1 MAPGRTAF
9 RARFLFPATSA
20 PIADGVVTI
29 EAGRIVAIGHEPD
42 GCQAI
47 ELGDVALLPGLVN
60 PHTHLEFS
68 DLAAP
73 LGASGMPFP
82 RWVPEVVRWR
92 ARQPAGKPAVPR
104 GLEESA
110 RAGVV
115 SVGEIATPGW
125 SPAAFERGP
134 PRATIFLE
142 TIGLAHNQVD
152 QKLAEAR
159 EHLRLAA
166 AQRQW
171 RPGLSPHAPYTV
183 RPELFERLVGLAAD
197 AHVPVAFH
205 LAESAEEIELLATGG
220 GLFRDV
226 LNELGFWDPTAIP
239 RGTRPLDYLRRLAHR
254 GVRALVVHG
263 NYLHEDEIELLA
275 AHADRLTV
283 VYCPRTHAYFK
294 HAPHPL
300 PRLLA
305 AGARVVVGTDS
316 RASNP
321 DLDLWQELRF
331 VARAFPEV
339 SLQAVLRMGTID
351 AARALGEEQETGSLE
366 VGKRANL
373 AVAPLAGA
381 APFDAYEW
389 LFNAPRVGPVSWKPD
404 A

>member
-1 MAPGRTAF
+1 MALGRTAF
-9 RARFLFPATSA
+9 RARYLFPVTGP

-29 EAGRIVAIGHEPD
+29 EAGRIVAIGREPD
-42 GCQAI
+42 GCKAI
-47 ELGDVALLPGLVN
+47 DLGDVALLPGLVN
-60 PHTHLEFS
+60 AHTHLEFS

-92 ARQPAGKPAVPR
+92 AGQPAGKPAVAR

-110 RAGVV
+110 RTGVA

-125 SPAAFERGP
+125 SPAAFEGGP

-142 TIGLAHNQVD
+142 AIGLAHDQVD

-159 EHLRLAA
+159 EHLRLATE
-166 AQRQW
+166 QRQW

-183 RPELFERLVGLAAD
+183 RPELFERLVDLAAE

-205 LAESAEEIELLATGG
+205 LAESAEEIELLTTGG
-220 GLFRDV
+220 GLFREV
-226 LNELGFWDPTAIP
+226 LSELGFWDPTAIP
-239 RGTRPLDYLRRLAHR
+239 RGTRPLNYLRCLAHR

-263 NYLHEDEIELLA
+263 NYLDDDEIEWLA
-275 AHADRLTV
+275 AHAGRLSV
-283 VYCPRTHAYFK
+283 VYCPRTHAFFK

-331 VARAFPEV
+331 VARAFPDIP
-339 SLQAVLRMGTID
+339 LHAVLRMGTID
-351 AARALGEEQETGSLE
+351 AACALGEEQETGSLE
-366 VGKRANL
+366 VGKRADL

-381 APFDAYEW
+381 APSDAYRWLFDASH
-389 LFNAPRVGPVSWKPD
+389 VGPLPWTPD